1 MRAPPL
7 PVRHACPSPS
17 PADLLLVLVLVLAR
31 RSMTPAA
38 GAAGRGGKD
47 RNSIEEIYQS
57 VASGTT
63 RSFSFTMNL
72 VMAVRRS
79 PAAPPGLAWAQGS
92 QAGGTLVRN
101 ETYFGID
108 PSTSIC
114 TRTATRMLNPFE

>member
-1 MRAPPL
+1 ML
-7 PVRHACPSPS
+7 VR
-17 PADLLLVLVLVLAR
+17 VLVLAR
-31 RSMTPAA
+31 RSVTPAA

-79 PAAPPGLAWAQGS
+79 PRPAAPPGLAWAQGS
-92 QAGGTLVRN
+92 QAGGALVRN